1 MGREIVWVSRVL
13 GGQTRDRANVRR
25 MVLGQAVS
33 GRVWRQVGR
42 LGGVMTAVRLERR
55 VWAVLLDQA
64 SLAWVLE
71 LGRRET
77 LLVRIGVVLKK
88 RSVSGWRLRQ
98 GDCWCNGRAWMF
110 IVE

>member
-1 MGREIVWVSRVL
+1 
-13 GGQTRDRANVRR
+13 

-33 GRVWRQVGR
+33 GRMRRQIGR
-42 LGGVMTAVRLERR
+42 LGGVMNAVRLERR
-55 VWAVLLDQA
+55 VWTVLLDQT
-64 SLAWVLE
+64 SLAGVLE

-98 GDCWCNGRAWMF
+98 DKAIVSATSRAWVF
-110 IVE
+110 IVVE